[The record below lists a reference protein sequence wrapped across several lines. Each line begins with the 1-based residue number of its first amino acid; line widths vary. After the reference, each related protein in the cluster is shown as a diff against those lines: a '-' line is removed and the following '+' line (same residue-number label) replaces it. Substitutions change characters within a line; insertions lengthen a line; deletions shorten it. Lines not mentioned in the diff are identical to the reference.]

1 MNILKINFGILFI
14 LAIIQTY
21 LKNVRLKRSVYLLMC
36 ADLLFLAITRA
47 PNVGADWYSYVYSYY
62 RWTSMTWPEI
72 LGSLYLFRGSECGY
86 TILNKCISLIS
97 SSPQALVVALA
108 LFVFPLQFLFYYK
121 FSIYPGLSLLVF
133 VAMDGFEFGYT
144 YLRQA
149 CALTFVL
156 MAFRYILKRHFI
168 KFIICVFMGFLFH
181 RSACIVIPLYFLYT
195 INVNRKVI
203 CAMFVISVTLYLYG
217 EYVLKLVA
225 ALFGKAYVNEFV
237 AGRNR
242 YIFMW
247 IMVVVLYELMIK
259 KILCHAFYDKL
270 KINNHLNIKDTYRFL
285 FWCLLMASSIQA
297 LAPVANVFVRA
308 TEYFNGSMYI
318 LFSLTPTILRIKK
331 LGEWPCFCSIVAM
344 GIVMFFF
351 YCHVLAGDYTFMWS

>member
-1 MNILKINFGILFI
+1 MSILKINFGILFI
-14 LAIIQTY
+14 LAIMQTY
-21 LKNVRLKRSVYLLMC
+21 LKNMRLRRSVYLIMC
-36 ADLLFLAITRA
+36 ANLLFLAITRA

-62 RWTSMTWPEI
+62 RWTGMTWTEI
-72 LGSLYLFRGSECGY
+72 LGSLDLFSGSECGY
-86 TILNKCISLIS
+86 TILNKLISLVS
-97 SSPQALVVALA
+97 SSPQAMVVALA
-108 LFVFPLQFLFYYK
+108 LFVFPIQFLFYYK

-156 MAFRYILKRHFI
+156 VSFRYVLRRDFA

-181 RSACIVIPLYFLYT
+181 RSACIVIPLYFLYV
-195 INVNRKVI
+195 ININRKVI
-203 CAMFVISVTLYLYG
+203 CMMFIISVMLYLGG
-217 EYVLKLVA
+217 EQVLKLVST
-225 ALFGKAYVNEFV
+225 LFGKNYVNEFV

-259 KILCHAFYDKL
+259 KILSHAYYDKS
-270 KINNHLNIKDTYRFL
+270 KINNRINVKDTYRFL

-308 TEYFNGSMYI
+308 TEYFNGAMYI
-318 LFSLTPTILRIKK
+318 LFSLTPTMLRTKK
-331 LGEWPCFCSIVAM
+331 FGEWPCFCSIVAM
-344 GIVMFFF
+344 GIVMFLF